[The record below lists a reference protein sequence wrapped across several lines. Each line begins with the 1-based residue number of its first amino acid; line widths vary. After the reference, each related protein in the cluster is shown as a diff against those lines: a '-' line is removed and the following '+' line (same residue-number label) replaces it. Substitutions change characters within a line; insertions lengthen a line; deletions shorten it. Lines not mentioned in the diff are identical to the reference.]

1 MAGSLSTL
9 YFATILYFTR
19 LPVAQVLALVL
30 LTALAVALAYTIWLG
45 PYELSGGDLGLKTSG
60 SVRDIILGSAVALLG
75 WWMYSEYLHLTR
87 GYRLPIGLSQS
98 SSLLI
103 VIFCIA
109 IAEELFFRS
118 YTHARLSPWLTPL
131 GRAVV
136 VSVALAGYKNLV
148 HFWEFR
154 PILYHIE
161 LFVITFMLSVPLSL
175 WREASGSITGPVVTH
190 ITWDLLVYGTLN
202 QIPDWVF

>member
-1 MAGSLSTL
+1 MTQPSKLCLHFGQRLEVAGSLSTL

-45 PYELSGGDLGLKTSG
+45 PYELSGGNLGLKTSG
-60 SVRDIILGSAVALLG
+60 SVRDIILGTAVALLG

-103 VIFCIA
+103 VVGVYG
-109 IAEELFFRS
+109 L
-118 YTHARLSPWLTPL
+118 
-131 GRAVV
+131 
-136 VSVALAGYKNLV
+136 
-148 HFWEFR
+148 
-154 PILYHIE
+154 
-161 LFVITFMLSVPLSL
+161 LSL
-175 WREASGSITGPVVTH
+175 LNNSYQIEYALTVTFENRMCSIGPQPGVLKVV
-190 ITWDLLVYGTLN
+190 N
-202 QIPDWVF
+202 P